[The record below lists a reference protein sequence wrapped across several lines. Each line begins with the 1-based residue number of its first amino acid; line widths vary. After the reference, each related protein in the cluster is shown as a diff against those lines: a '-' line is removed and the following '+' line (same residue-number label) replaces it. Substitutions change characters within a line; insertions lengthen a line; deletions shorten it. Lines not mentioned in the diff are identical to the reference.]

1 MIAVHDLSIEQGKFR
16 LSNVTFEVP
25 AGAYGVLMGKTG
37 SGKTTILE
45 AVCGLRKV
53 AGGRIMLAGQD
64 VTHAKPAERGIG
76 YVPQD
81 GALFTTMTVRD
92 QLAFSLHI
100 RRWPNDRITRRV
112 TELADLLGI
121 AHLLDRRPKGLSG
134 GEQQRIALGRALA
147 FEPKVLCLDE
157 PLSALDDDTRN
168 EMYDLLK
175 TVREQSHVTTL
186 HVTHNLAETRTL
198 ADRLLILRDGV
209 IEVTDVERNKPLN
222 EAQVSVQT

>member
-1 MIAVHDLSIEQGKFR
+1 MIAVDDLSIEQGKFR
-16 LSNVTFEVP
+16 LTGVSFQVP

-45 AVCGLRKV
+45 AICGLRKV
-53 AGGRIMLAGQD
+53 AGGRITLAGRD

-100 RRWPNDRITRRV
+100 RRWPDNRIKQRV
-112 TELADLLGI
+112 AGLADMLGI
-121 AHLLDRRPKGLSG
+121 THLLDRRPKGLSG
-134 GEQQRIALGRALA
+134 GEQQRVALGRALA

-168 EMYDLLK
+168 EMYDLLN
-175 TVREQSHVTTL
+175 TGREQAHVTAL

-198 ADRLLILRDGV
+198 ADRLLVLRDGT
-209 IEVTDVERNKPLN
+209 IAVTDVDSDKPLS
-222 EAQVSVQT
+222 EAPVQVET